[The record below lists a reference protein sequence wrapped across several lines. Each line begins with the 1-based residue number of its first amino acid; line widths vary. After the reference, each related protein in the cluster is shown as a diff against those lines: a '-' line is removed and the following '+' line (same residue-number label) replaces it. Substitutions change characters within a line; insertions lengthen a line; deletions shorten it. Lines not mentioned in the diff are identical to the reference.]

1 MMEIITIDGLQE
13 NKCIYSGSEFTK
25 NNNFESSFSRFF
37 KLNYGI
43 IILSVF
49 SMLVT
54 IFGSLFESII
64 KMYCFMM
71 FNYLGVSIVAIS
83 TKVPSISTAS
93 ILNSFNIMNV
103 FSTIC
108 FASIFIMEIVNLIYV
123 YNLFFQTQKNLIVL
137 KHEVNNDLKL
147 NLCTYIIFGYN
158 LITDCIYIMTSIIAY
173 AKFTLFH
180 GNYIEISL
188 SSISDKLPQITIN
201 AGPLDKLW
209 SERLKEELRVL
220 IGYVALLKDSGE
232 EWFNIKPLQDGTKWE
247 GVCWYTHNLKRYEF
261 AFRFDIPEKYPIT
274 PFEIEIPELDGKT
287 LKMYRGGKICL
298 DTHFIPLWLRNCPK
312 FGIAHILALG
322 LAPWLAAEIPFL
334 VSSCKI

>member
-1 MMEIITIDGLQE
+1 MMEIITVDSLQE
-13 NKCIYSGSEFTK
+13 NKYIYSGSESTK
-25 NNNFESSFSRFF
+25 NNSFESFCSRFF

-64 KMYCFMM
+64 KMYCFVMVNRLVCTVM
-71 FNYLGVSIVAIS
+71 IFSFLRHIWIFDKSSIKIIFPLHLINQLNYLGVSIVAIS

-108 FASIFIMEIVNLIYV
+108 FASIFVMEIVNLIYV
-123 YNLFFQTQKNLIVL
+123 YNLFFQAQKNLIIL
-137 KHEVNNDLKL
+137 KQEMNNHDIKL

-180 GNYIEISL
+180 GHYIEISL
-188 SSISDKLPQITIN
+188 SSISGICIFIFATGLILSISIVN
-201 AGPLDKLW
+201 Y
-209 SERLKEELRVL
+209 LR
-220 IGYVALLKDSGE
+220 
-232 EWFNIKPLQDGTKWE
+232 
-247 GVCWYTHNLKRYEF
+247 
-261 AFRFDIPEKYPIT
+261 
-274 PFEIEIPELDGKT
+274 
-287 LKMYRGGKICL
+287 
-298 DTHFIPLWLRNCPK
+298 
-312 FGIAHILALG
+312 
-322 LAPWLAAEIPFL
+322 
-334 VSSCKI
+334 

>member
-71 FNYLGVSIVAIS
+71 VNRLVCTVMIFSFLRHTWSFDKSSIKIIFSLHLINQFNYLGVSIVAIS

-188 SSISDKLPQITIN
+188 SSISGICIFIFATGLILSISIIN
-201 AGPLDKLW
+201 Y
-209 SERLKEELRVL
+209 LR
-220 IGYVALLKDSGE
+220 
-232 EWFNIKPLQDGTKWE
+232 
-247 GVCWYTHNLKRYEF
+247 
-261 AFRFDIPEKYPIT
+261 
-274 PFEIEIPELDGKT
+274 
-287 LKMYRGGKICL
+287 
-298 DTHFIPLWLRNCPK
+298 
-312 FGIAHILALG
+312 
-322 LAPWLAAEIPFL
+322 
-334 VSSCKI
+334 